1 VTAVSASLA
10 DGVSHDLV
18 RGADGQWTG
27 SVTIESPGPIAL
39 DVVVTR
45 PGMSD
50 ALAATTWTVAPRT
63 GTLSGGAPLTR
74 YVAVAVAG
82 LVVAWL
88 LLLVVE
94 GLAFPRRRRAEGEDE
109 ATLHVDELVSEAEDS
124 LRV

>member
-1 VTAVSASLA
+1 
-10 DGVSHDLV
+10 
-18 RGADGQWTG
+18 
-27 SVTIESPGPIAL
+27 
-39 DVVVTR
+39 
-45 PGMSD
+45 
-50 ALAATTWTVAPRT
+50 
-63 GTLSGGAPLTR
+63 
-74 YVAVAVAG
+74 VAG